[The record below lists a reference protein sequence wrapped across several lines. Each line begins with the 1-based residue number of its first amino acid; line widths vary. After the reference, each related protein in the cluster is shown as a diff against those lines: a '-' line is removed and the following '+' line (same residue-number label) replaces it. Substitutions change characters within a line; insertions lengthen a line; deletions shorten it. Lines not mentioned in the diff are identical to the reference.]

1 MGPTSTPIVKDLVL
15 IGGGHSHVTVLKRFG
30 MKPLPG
36 VRLTLICRDTHAP
49 YSGMLPGYIAGHY
62 TFDQAHIDLGPL
74 SRFAGARFFHDEAVG
89 LDLANKQVVCRS
101 RPPVAY
107 DVLSINIGATPA
119 IAHIPGAAHTGV
131 AVKPIDGFWRHWE
144 QLRERCLERTEGTT
158 IGVIGGGAGS
168 VELVLAVQYRLERL
182 LAQQGRSAD
191 HLVFYLI
198 SGTPEILPTH
208 NLRVRA
214 AFMRILKQRN
224 VEVRT
229 DCPVTGAA
237 EGCVRFADNTRLA
250 LDETL
255 WVTTAGA
262 AGWPGEAGLAT
273 DEQGFIA
280 VQDTLQSV
288 SHPEVFAA
296 GDIAAVVNHPR
307 PKSGVF
313 AVRQGPPLAK
323 NLRRFLRGQAVKAFT
338 PQKQFLSLISTG
350 DQYAVAS
357 RARWACEGKWVWK
370 WKDWID
376 RRFIRKYNE
385 LPDMPEE
392 KPTQV
397 EQGLADTQVLKEI
410 SAFAMRCG
418 GCGSKIGSTVLNQ
431 ALARLEP
438 VDRSDVLIGLHT
450 PDDAAVVTIPPGK
463 ALVQTVD
470 FFRAFIEDPFVF
482 GQIAATHAL
491 GDIFAMG
498 AEPQTALALVTIPYG
513 LEHKVQ
519 EQLTQLM
526 AGALEVLNREHT
538 ALVGGHTSEGSE
550 LALGFAING
559 LASQESVLKKSGMQP
574 GHALILTK
582 SLGTGALFAADMRHK
597 AKGRWVEA
605 ALTSMRQ
612 SNRAGADCLRQHG
625 ATAMTDVTGF
635 GLLGHLVEMVRA
647 SAVDAVLNMDRLP
660 LLPGALEVVQQGI
673 FSSLQPQNIRL
684 RRAIREVEQ
693 AARHP
698 YYALLF
704 DPQTAGGL
712 LASIPAEQAQACIR
726 ELQALGYRDTVIV
739 GTVQAQSDAL
749 EPISLRSQRETAPR

>member
-1 MGPTSTPIVKDLVL
+1 MRTTHTPVVKDLVL
-15 IGGGHSHVTVLKRFG
+15 IGGGHSHVSVLKQFG

-62 TFDQAHIDLGPL
+62 AFDDAHIDLGPL
-74 SRFAGARFFHDEAVG
+74 SRFAEARFFHDEVTG
-89 LDLANKQVVCRS
+89 LDLTNKQVLCRN

-107 DVLSINIGATPA
+107 DVLSINIGSSPA
-119 IAHIPGAAHTGV
+119 VSHIPGATKAGV
-131 AVKPIDGFWRHWE
+131 PVKPIDGFWRQWE
-144 QLRERCLERTEGTT
+144 KLRERCLARTERTT

-168 VELVLAVQYRLERL
+168 VELLLAAQYRLGRL
-182 LAQQGRSAD
+182 LARQKRSAD

-198 SGTPEILPTH
+198 SAAPEILPTH
-208 NLRVRA
+208 NARVRA
-214 AFMRILKQRN
+214 AFQRILKQRA

-229 DCPVTGAA
+229 NCLVTSAA
-237 EGCVRFADNTRLA
+237 EGCIQCADDTQLA
-250 LDETL
+250 LDEIL
-255 WVTTAGA
+255 WVITAGA

-296 GDIAAVVNHPR
+296 GDIAAVVDHPR

-313 AVRQGPPLAK
+313 AVRQGPPLTK
-323 NLRRFLRGQAVKAFT
+323 NLRRFLRGRSVKSFA

-357 RARWACEGKWVWK
+357 RSHWALEGKWVWK

-376 RRFIRKYNE
+376 RRFIRTYND
-385 LPDMPEE
+385 LPDMQEE
-392 KPTQV
+392 GPARV
-397 EQGLADTQVLKEI
+397 EQGLADAQVLKEI
-410 SAFAMRCG
+410 SALAMRCG
-418 GCGSKIGSTVLNQ
+418 GCGSKIGSTVLNR
-431 ALARLEP
+431 ALEQLEP
-438 VDRSDVLIGLHT
+438 VGRSDVLVGLHA
-450 PDDAAVVTIPPGK
+450 PDDAAVVTVPPGK
-463 ALVQTVD
+463 AVVQTVD

-513 LEHKVQ
+513 LEQKVQ
-519 EQLTQLM
+519 DQLTQLM
-526 AGALEVLNREHT
+526 AGALEVLNREQT

-559 LASQESVLKKSGMQP
+559 LASQESVLKKSGMQA
-574 GHALILTK
+574 GQALILTK
-582 SLGTGALFAADMRHK
+582 ALGTGALFAADMRQK
-597 AKGRWVEA
+597 AKGRWIETALA
-605 ALTSMRQ
+605 AMRQ
-612 SNRAGADCLRQHG
+612 SNRAGADCLRKHG
-625 ATAMTDVTGF
+625 ASAMTDVTGF
-635 GLLGHLVEMVRA
+635 GLLGHLLEMVRA
-647 SAVDAVLNMDRLP
+647 SGVDVSLNMERLP
-660 LLPGALEVVQQGI
+660 VLPGALEVIRQGI

-684 RRAIREVEQ
+684 RRAIREVERATQ
-693 AARHP
+693 HP
-698 YYALLF
+698 HYALLF

-712 LASIPAEQAQACIR
+712 LASIPSEQAPACVQ
-726 ELQALGYRDTVIV
+726 ELQGLGYQDAAII
-739 GTVQAQSDAL
+739 GTVQEQSDAL
-749 EPISLRSQRETAPR
+749 EPITLHA

>member
-1 MGPTSTPIVKDLVL
+1 MRTTYTPVVKDLVL

-30 MKPLPG
+30 MQPLPG

-62 TFDQAHIDLGPL
+62 SFDQAHIDLGPL
-74 SRFAGARFFHDEAVG
+74 SRFAGARFFHDEVIG
-89 LDLANKQVVCRS
+89 LDLANKQVVCRT

-107 DVLSINIGATPA
+107 DVLSINIGSSPA
-119 IAHIPGAAHTGV
+119 VSHIPGAANAGV

-144 QLRERCLERTEGTT
+144 KLRERCLARTERTT

-168 VELVLAVQYRLERL
+168 VELLLAVQYRLERL
-182 LAQQGRSAD
+182 LARQNRPAD
-191 HLVFYLI
+191 HLVFSLI
-198 SGTPEILPTH
+198 SATAEILPTH
-208 NLRVRA
+208 NPRVRA
-214 AFMRILKQRN
+214 AFRRILRQRG

-229 DCPVTGAA
+229 NCLVTEAA
-237 EGCVRFADNTRLA
+237 EGCVRFADNTQLA
-250 LDETL
+250 LDEML

-262 AGWPGEAGLAT
+262 ADWPGESGLTT
-273 DEQGFIA
+273 DEQGFIS

-323 NLRRFLRGQAVKAFT
+323 NLRRFLRGQAVRAFR

-350 DQYAVAS
+350 DRYAVAS
-357 RARWACEGKWVWK
+357 RSRWAFQGKWVWR

-385 LPDMPEE
+385 LPDMPEAE
-392 KPTQV
+392 PARV
-397 EQGLADTQVLKEI
+397 EQGLADAHVLKEI
-410 SAFAMRCG
+410 SALAMRCG
-418 GCGSKIGSTVLNQ
+418 GCGSKIGSTVLNR

-438 VDRSDVLIGLHT
+438 VDRSDVIVGLHA
-450 PDDAAVVTIPPGK
+450 PDDAAVVSVPPGK
-463 ALVQTVD
+463 AVVQTVD

-498 AEPQTALALVTIPYG
+498 AEPQTALAMVTIPYG
-513 LEHKVQ
+513 LEHKV
-519 EQLTQLM
+519 EDQLTQLM

-538 ALVGGHTSEGSE
+538 ALVGGHTSEGGE
-550 LALGFAING
+550 LALGFAVNG

-574 GHALILTK
+574 GQALILTK
-582 SLGTGALFAADMRHK
+582 ALGTGALFAADMRHK
-597 AKGRWVEA
+597 AKGRWIEA
-605 ALTSMRQ
+605 ALASMRQ
-612 SNRAGADCLRQHG
+612 SNRAGADCLRRHG
-625 ATAMTDVTGF
+625 ASAMTDVTGF

-647 SAVDAVLNMDRLP
+647 SAVDAALNMERLP
-660 LLPGALEVVQQGI
+660 ILPGALEVVQQGI

-684 RRAIREVEQ
+684 RRAIREVEG

-698 YYALLF
+698 HYALLF

-712 LASIPAEQAQACIR
+712 LASVPAEQAQACIQDLR
-726 ELQALGYRDTVIV
+726 GLGYQDAATI

-749 EPISLRSQRETAPR
+749 EPIALQA

>member
-1 MGPTSTPIVKDLVL
+1 MRPTSTPVVKDLVL

-30 MKPLPG
+30 MHPLPG
-36 VRLTLICRDTHAP
+36 VRVTLICRDTHAP

-62 TFDQAHIDLGPL
+62 IFDQAHIDLGPL
-74 SRFAGARFFHDEAVG
+74 SRFAEARFFHDEVTG
-89 LDLANKQVVCRS
+89 LDLTNKQVLCRN

-107 DVLSINIGATPA
+107 DVLSINIGSSPA
-119 IAHIPGAAHTGV
+119 VSHISGAANAGV
-131 AVKPIDGFWRHWE
+131 AVKPIDGFWRQWE
-144 QLRERCLERTEGTT
+144 KLRARCLTRTERTT

-168 VELVLAVQYRLERL
+168 VEVLLAVQYRLGRL
-182 LAQQGRSAD
+182 LAQQKRSAD

-198 SGTPEILPTH
+198 SAASDILPTH
-208 NLRVRA
+208 NSRVRA
-214 AFMRILKQRN
+214 AFQRILKQRG
-224 VEVRT
+224 VEIRT
-229 DCPVTGAA
+229 NCLVTGAA
-237 EGCVRFADNTRLA
+237 EGCVRFADNTQLA
-250 LDETL
+250 LDEML
-255 WVTTAGA
+255 WVTTAAA
-262 AGWPGEAGLAT
+262 AGWPREAGLAT

-296 GDIAAVVNHPR
+296 GDIAAVVKHPR

-323 NLRRFLRGQAVKAFT
+323 NLRRFLRGQALKTFV
-338 PQKQFLSLISTG
+338 PQRQFLSLISTG

-357 RARWACEGKWVWK
+357 RSRWACEGKWVWK

-376 RRFIRKYNE
+376 RRFIRKYNA
-385 LPDMPEE
+385 LPEMQEDGPAR
-392 KPTQV
+392 V

-410 SAFAMRCG
+410 SALAMRCG

-438 VDRSDVLIGLHT
+438 VDRSDVIVGLHA
-450 PDDAAVVTIPPGK
+450 PDDAAVVTVPPGK
-463 ALVQTVD
+463 AMVQTVD
-470 FFRAFIEDPFVF
+470 FFRAFIEDPFIF

-519 EQLTQLM
+519 DQLTQLM
-526 AGALEVLNREHT
+526 AGALEVLNREQT

-559 LASQESVLKKSGMQP
+559 LASQESVLKKSGMQA

-582 SLGTGALFAADMRHK
+582 ALGTGALFAADMRHK
-597 AKGRWVEA
+597 AKGRWIET
-605 ALTSMRQ
+605 ALAVMRQ
-612 SNRAGADCLRQHG
+612 SNRAGADCLRKHG

-635 GLLGHLVEMVRA
+635 GLLGHLLEMVRA
-647 SAVDAVLNMDRLP
+647 SAVDVTLNIERLP
-660 LLPGALEVVQQGI
+660 VLPGSLEVIQQGI

-684 RRAIREVEQ
+684 RRAIREGER
-693 AARHP
+693 AAQHP
-698 YYALLF
+698 LYALLF

-712 LASIPAEQAQACIR
+712 LASIPAEHAPACIR
-726 ELQALGYRDTVIV
+726 ELQGLGYQDAAII
-739 GTVQAQSDAL
+739 GTAHTRSEAL
-749 EPISLRSQRETAPR
+749 EPITVQA

>member
-1 MGPTSTPIVKDLVL
+1 MRPTSTPVVKDLVL

-30 MKPLPG
+30 MQPLPG
-36 VRLTLICRDTHAP
+36 VRLTLICRDSHAP

-74 SRFAGARFFHDEAVG
+74 SRFAGARFFHDEVIG
-89 LDLANKQVVCRS
+89 LDLANRQVVCRT

-119 IAHIPGAAHTGV
+119 IAHIPGATYTGV
-131 AVKPIDGFWRHWE
+131 AVKPIDGFWRQWE
-144 QLRERCLERTEGTT
+144 KLRERCLARTERTT

-168 VELVLAVQYRLERL
+168 VELLLAVQYRLEHL
-182 LAQQGRSAD
+182 LAQQKRSAD
-191 HLVFYLI
+191 HLVFSLI
-198 SGTPEILPTH
+198 SAASEILPTH
-208 NLRVRA
+208 NPRVRA
-214 AFMRILKQRN
+214 AFRRILKQRG

-229 DCPVTGAA
+229 DCLVTSAA
-237 EGCVRFADNTRLA
+237 EGCVRLADNTQLA
-250 LDETL
+250 LDEIL

-262 AGWPGEAGLAT
+262 AGWPGESGLAT
-273 DEQGFIA
+273 DEQGFIS

-323 NLRRFLRGQAVKAFT
+323 NLRRFLRGQAVKAFA

-350 DQYAVAS
+350 DRYAVAS
-357 RARWACEGKWVWK
+357 RSGWAGEGKWVWR

-385 LPDMPEE
+385 LPDMPEDE
-392 KPTQV
+392 PAQPAHIA
-397 EQGLADTQVLKEI
+397 QGLADTHILKEI

-438 VDRSDVLIGLHT
+438 VDRSDVIVGLHA
-450 PDDAAVVTIPPGK
+450 PDDAAVVTVPPGK
-463 ALVQTVD
+463 AVVQTVD
-470 FFRAFIEDPFVF
+470 FFRAFIDDPFVF

-498 AEPQTALALVTIPYG
+498 AEPQTALAMVTIPYS
-513 LEHKVQ
+513 LEDKVQ
-519 EQLTQLM
+519 DQLTQLM

-574 GHALILTK
+574 GQALILTK
-582 SLGTGALFAADMRHK
+582 ALGTGALFAADMRHK
-597 AKGRWVEA
+597 AKGRWIET

-647 SAVDAVLNMDRLP
+647 SAVDAVLNMERLP
-660 LLPGALEVVQQGI
+660 ILPGALEVVRQGI

-684 RRAIREVEQ
+684 RRAIREVER
-693 AARHP
+693 AALHP

-712 LASIPAEQAQACIR
+712 LASVPSEQAQACIR
-726 ELQALGYRDTVIV
+726 ELQTLGYQDAAII
-739 GTVQAQSDAL
+739 GTVQAQDDAL
-749 EPISLRSQRETAPR
+749 EPITLQV

>member
-1 MGPTSTPIVKDLVL
+1 MRPTSTPVVKDLVL

-30 MKPLPG
+30 MQPLPG

-62 TFDQAHIDLGPL
+62 SFDQAHIDLGPL
-74 SRFAGARFFHDEAVG
+74 SRFAGARFFHDEVIG
-89 LDLANKQVVCRS
+89 LDLANKQLVCRS

-107 DVLSINIGATPA
+107 DVLSVNIGATPA
-119 IAHIPGAAHTGV
+119 VTHIPGAVHTGV

-144 QLRERCLERTEGTT
+144 KLRERCLARTERTT

-168 VELVLAVQYRLERL
+168 VELLLAVQYRLERL
-182 LAQQGRSAD
+182 LARQNRPAD
-191 HLVFYLI
+191 HLVFSLI
-198 SGTPEILPTH
+198 SATSEILPTH
-208 NLRVRA
+208 NRRVRA
-214 AFMRILKQRN
+214 AFRRILTQRG

-229 DCPVTGAA
+229 NCLVTEAA
-237 EGCVRFADNTRLA
+237 EGGVRFADNTQLA
-250 LDETL
+250 LDEML

-262 AGWPGEAGLAT
+262 ADWPGESGLAT
-273 DEQGFIA
+273 DEQGFIS
-280 VQDTLQSV
+280 VRDTLQSV

-323 NLRRFLRGQAVKAFT
+323 NLRRFLRGRAVRAFM

-350 DQYAVAS
+350 DRYAVAS
-357 RARWACEGKWVWK
+357 RSRWAFQGKWVWR

-385 LPDMPEE
+385 LPDMPEAE
-392 KPTQV
+392 PARV
-397 EQGLADTQVLKEI
+397 EQGLADAHVLKEI
-410 SAFAMRCG
+410 SALAMRCG
-418 GCGSKIGSTVLNQ
+418 GCGSKIGSTVLNR

-438 VDRSDVLIGLHT
+438 VDRSDVIIGLHA
-450 PDDAAVVTIPPGK
+450 PDDAAVVSVPPGK
-463 ALVQTVD
+463 AVVQTVD

-498 AEPQTALALVTIPYG
+498 AEPQTALAMVTIPYG
-513 LEHKVQ
+513 LEHKV
-519 EQLTQLM
+519 EDQLTQLM
-526 AGALEVLNREHT
+526 AGALEVLNWENT
-538 ALVGGHTSEGSE
+538 ALVGGHTSEGGE

-559 LASQESVLKKSGMQP
+559 LVSQEAVLKKSGMQP
-574 GHALILTK
+574 GQALILTK
-582 SLGTGALFAADMRHK
+582 ALGTGALFAADMRHK
-597 AKGRWVEA
+597 AKGRWIEA
-605 ALTSMRQ
+605 ALASMRQ
-612 SNRAGADCLRQHG
+612 SNRAGADCLRRHG
-625 ATAMTDVTGF
+625 ASAMTDVTGF

-647 SAVDAVLNMDRLP
+647 SAVDAVLNMERLP
-660 LLPGALEVVQQGI
+660 ILPGALEVVQQGI
-673 FSSLQPQNIRL
+673 FSSLQPQNVRL
-684 RRAIREVEQ
+684 RRAIREVGR

-712 LASIPAEQAQACIR
+712 LASVPAEQAQACIR
-726 ELQALGYRDTVIV
+726 ELRGLGYQDAALI

-749 EPISLRSQRETAPR
+749 EPITLQV

>member
-1 MGPTSTPIVKDLVL
+1 MRLTPTPIVKDLVL
-15 IGGGHSHVTVLKRFG
+15 IGGGHSHVTVLKSFG

-36 VRLTLICRDTHAP
+36 VRVTLICRDTHAP

-62 TFDQAHIDLGPL
+62 GFDQAYIDLGPL
-74 SRFAGARFFHDEAVG
+74 SRFAGAQFFHDEAIG
-89 LDLANKQVVCRS
+89 LDLANKQVVCRL

-107 DVLSINIGATPA
+107 DALSINIGAAPA
-119 IAHIPGAAHTGV
+119 VAHIPGAGHTGV
-131 AVKPIDGFWRHWE
+131 TVKPIDDFWRHWE
-144 QLRERCLERTEGTT
+144 QLRERCLARTARTT

-168 VELVLAVQYRLERL
+168 VELLLAVQYRLERL
-182 LAQQGRSAD
+182 LAQQNRSAD
-191 HLVFYLI
+191 YLVFYLI
-198 SGTPEILPTH
+198 SGPPEILPTH
-208 NLRVRA
+208 NPGVRT
-214 AFMRILKQRN
+214 AFMRILKQRG

-229 DCPVTGAA
+229 DCLVTGAA
-237 EGCVRFADNTRLA
+237 EGCVRFADDTQLA
-250 LDETL
+250 LDEVI

-262 AGWPGEAGLAT
+262 ADWPGEAGLAT
-273 DEQGFIA
+273 DKQGFIA
-280 VQDTLQSV
+280 VQETLQSV

-357 RARWACEGKWVWK
+357 RSCWTCEGKWVWK

-376 RRFIRKYNE
+376 RRFVRKYNE
-385 LPDMPEE
+385 LPDMPEDE
-392 KPTQV
+392 PDQV
-397 EQGLADTQVLKEI
+397 ARGLADAQDLKEI
-410 SAFAMRCG
+410 SSFAMRCG
-418 GCGSKIGSTVLNQ
+418 GCGSKIGSTILNQ
-431 ALARLEP
+431 ALERLEP
-438 VDRSDVLIGLHT
+438 VDRSDVIVGLHA
-450 PDDAAVVTIPPGK
+450 PDDAAVVTVPPGK
-463 ALVQTVD
+463 AMVQTVD
-470 FFRAFIEDPFVF
+470 FFRAFIEDPFAF

-498 AEPQTALALVTIPYG
+498 AEPQTALAMVTIPYG

-519 EQLTQLM
+519 DQLTQLM

-559 LASQESVLKKSGMQP
+559 LASQESVLKKSGMQA
-574 GHALILTK
+574 GQALILTK
-582 SLGTGALFAADMRHK
+582 ALGTGVLFAADMRHQ
-597 AKGRWVEA
+597 AKGRWIEA
-605 ALTSMRQ
+605 ALASMRQ
-612 SNRAGADCLRQHG
+612 SNRAGADCLRQQG

-635 GLLGHLVEMVRA
+635 GLLGHLLEMIRA
-647 SAVDAVLNMDRLP
+647 SSVEATLNMEHLP
-660 LLPGALEVVQQGI
+660 VLPGAPEVILRGI
-673 FSSLQPQNIRL
+673 FSSLQSQNIRL
-684 RRAIREVEQ
+684 RQAIRDVER
-693 AARHP
+693 AAQHP

-712 LASIPAEQAQACIR
+712 LASVPAEQAQVCIQ
-726 ELQALGYRDTVIV
+726 ELQALGYQDATVI
-739 GTVQAQSDAL
+739 GTVHAQGDAL
-749 EPISLRSQRETAPR
+749 EPISLQT

>member
-1 MGPTSTPIVKDLVL
+1 MRPTSTPVVKDLVL

-30 MKPLPG
+30 MQPLPG

-62 TFDQAHIDLGPL
+62 SFDQAHIDLGPL
-74 SRFAGARFFHDEAVG
+74 SRFAGARFFHDEVIG
-89 LDLANKQVVCRS
+89 LDLANKQLVCRS

-107 DVLSINIGATPA
+107 DVLSVNIGATPA
-119 IAHIPGAAHTGV
+119 VTHIPGAVHTGV

-144 QLRERCLERTEGTT
+144 KLRERCLARTERTT

-168 VELVLAVQYRLERL
+168 VELLLAVQYRLERL
-182 LAQQGRSAD
+182 LARQNRPAD
-191 HLVFYLI
+191 HLVFSLI
-198 SGTPEILPTH
+198 SATSEILPTH
-208 NLRVRA
+208 NRRVRA
-214 AFMRILKQRN
+214 AFRRILRQRG

-229 DCPVTGAA
+229 NCLVTEAA
-237 EGCVRFADNTRLA
+237 EGGVRFADNTQLA
-250 LDETL
+250 LDEML

-262 AGWPGEAGLAT
+262 ADWPGESGLAT
-273 DEQGFIA
+273 DEQGFIS

-323 NLRRFLRGQAVKAFT
+323 NLRRFLRGQAVRAFR

-350 DQYAVAS
+350 DRYAVAS
-357 RARWACEGKWVWK
+357 RSRWAFQGKWVWR

-385 LPDMPEE
+385 LPDMPEAE
-392 KPTQV
+392 PARV
-397 EQGLADTQVLKEI
+397 EQGLADAHVLKEI
-410 SAFAMRCG
+410 SALAMRCG
-418 GCGSKIGSTVLNQ
+418 GCGSKIGSTVLNR

-438 VDRSDVLIGLHT
+438 VDRSDVIVGLHA
-450 PDDAAVVTIPPGK
+450 PDDAAVVSVPPGK
-463 ALVQTVD
+463 AVVQTVD

-498 AEPQTALALVTIPYG
+498 AEPQTALAMVTIPYG
-513 LEHKVQ
+513 LEHKV
-519 EQLTQLM
+519 EDQLTQLM

-538 ALVGGHTSEGSE
+538 ALVGGHTSEGGE
-550 LALGFAING
+550 LALGFAVNG
-559 LASQESVLKKSGMQP
+559 LVSQEAVLKKSGMQP
-574 GHALILTK
+574 GQALILTK
-582 SLGTGALFAADMRHK
+582 ALGTGALFAADMRHK
-597 AKGRWVEA
+597 AKGRWIEA
-605 ALTSMRQ
+605 ALASMRQ
-612 SNRAGADCLRQHG
+612 SNRAGADCLRRHG
-625 ATAMTDVTGF
+625 ASAMTDVTGF

-647 SAVDAVLNMDRLP
+647 SAVDAALDMERLP

-684 RRAIREVEQ
+684 RRAIREVEG

-712 LASIPAEQAQACIR
+712 LASVPAEQAQACIR
-726 ELQALGYRDTVIV
+726 ELRGLGYQDAALI

-749 EPISLRSQRETAPR
+749 EPITLQA

>member
-1 MGPTSTPIVKDLVL
+1 MRPTSTPIVKDLVL

-36 VRLTLICRDTHAP
+36 VRVTLICRDTHAP

-74 SRFAGARFFHDEAVG
+74 SRFAGARFFHDEVID
-89 LDLANKQVVCRS
+89 LDLTNKQVVCRT

-107 DVLSINIGATPA
+107 DALSINIGATPA
-119 IAHIPGAAHTGV
+119 VAHIPGAGHTGV

-144 QLRERCLERTEGTT
+144 QLRERCLARTARTT

-168 VELVLAVQYRLERL
+168 VELLLAVQYRLERL
-182 LAQQGRSAD
+182 LAQQNRSAD

-198 SGTPEILPTH
+198 SGTQEILPTH
-208 NLRVRA
+208 NPRVRA
-214 AFMRILKQRN
+214 AFRRILKQRG

-229 DCPVTGAA
+229 DCLVTGAA
-237 EGCVRFADNTRLA
+237 EGCVRFADGTQLA
-250 LDETL
+250 LDEML

-323 NLRRFLRGQAVKAFT
+323 NLRRFLRGQPVKAFA

-357 RARWACEGKWVWK
+357 RSRWACEGRWVWK

-385 LPDMPEE
+385 LPDMPDDE
-392 KPTQV
+392 PAQV
-397 EQGLADTQVLKEI
+397 EQGLADAHVLKEI

-438 VDRSDVLIGLHT
+438 VDRSDVIVGLHA
-450 PDDAAVVTIPPGK
+450 PDDAAVVTVPPGK
-463 ALVQTVD
+463 AMVQTVD

-498 AEPQTALALVTIPYG
+498 AEPQTALAMVTIPYG

-519 EQLTQLM
+519 DQLTQLM

-559 LASQESVLKKSGMQP
+559 LASQEAVLKKSGMQP
-574 GHALILTK
+574 GQALILTK
-582 SLGTGALFAADMRHK
+582 ALGTGSLFAADMRHK
-597 AKGRWVEA
+597 AKGRWIEA
-605 ALTSMRQ
+605 ALVSMRQ
-612 SNRAGADCLRQHG
+612 SNRAGADCLRQYG

-647 SAVDAVLNMDRLP
+647 SAVDAVLNMERLP
-660 LLPGALEVVQQGI
+660 ILPGALEVVLQGI

-684 RRAIREVEQ
+684 RRAIREVER
-693 AARHP
+693 AAQHP
-698 YYALLF
+698 HYALLF

-712 LASIPAEQAQACIR
+712 LASIPAEQARACVQ
-726 ELQALGYRDTVIV
+726 ELQALGYQDAVII
-739 GTVQAQSDAL
+739 GTVQAQSDTL
-749 EPISLRSQRETAPR
+749 EPITLQV

>member
-1 MGPTSTPIVKDLVL
+1 MRPTSTPVVKDLVL

-36 VRLTLICRDTHAP
+36 VRVTLICRDTHAP

-62 TFDQAHIDLGPL
+62 GFDQAHIDLGPL
-74 SRFAGARFFHDEAVG
+74 SRFAGAQFFHDEVIG
-89 LDLANKQVVCRS
+89 LDLTNKQVVCRT

-107 DVLSINIGATPA
+107 DALSINIGATPA
-119 IAHIPGAAHTGV
+119 VGHIPGAGHTGV
-131 AVKPIDGFWRHWE
+131 AVKPIDSFWRHWE
-144 QLRERCLERTEGTT
+144 QLRERCLARTARTT

-168 VELVLAVQYRLERL
+168 VELLLAVQYCLERL
-182 LAQQGRSAD
+182 LARQNRSAD

-208 NLRVRA
+208 NPRVRA
-214 AFMRILKQRN
+214 AFMRILKQRS

-229 DCPVTGAA
+229 DCLVTGAA
-237 EGCVRFADNTRLA
+237 EGCVRFADDTQLA
-250 LDETL
+250 LDEML

-323 NLRRFLRGQAVKAFT
+323 NLRRFLRGQPVKAFA

-357 RARWACEGKWVWK
+357 RSRWACEGRWVWK

-385 LPDMPEE
+385 LPDMPDDE
-392 KPTQV
+392 PAQV
-397 EQGLADTQVLKEI
+397 ERGLADAQVLKEV

-438 VDRSDVLIGLHT
+438 VDRSDVIVGLHA
-450 PDDAAVVTIPPGK
+450 PDDAAVVTVPPGK

-498 AEPQTALALVTIPYG
+498 AEPQTALAMVTVPYG

-519 EQLTQLM
+519 DQLTQLM

-574 GHALILTK
+574 GQALILTK
-582 SLGTGALFAADMRHK
+582 ALGTGALFAADMRHK
-597 AKGRWVEA
+597 AKGRWIEA
-605 ALTSMRQ
+605 ALASMRQ

-647 SAVDAVLNMDRLP
+647 SAVDAVLDMERLP
-660 LLPGALEVVQQGI
+660 ILPGALEVVLQGI

-684 RRAIREVEQ
+684 RRAIREGER

-712 LASIPAEQAQACIR
+712 LASVPAEQAQACLR
-726 ELQALGYRDTVIV
+726 ELQALGYQDAALI

-749 EPISLRSQRETAPR
+749 EPITLHV

>member
-1 MGPTSTPIVKDLVL
+1 
-15 IGGGHSHVTVLKRFG
+15 
-30 MKPLPG
+30 
-36 VRLTLICRDTHAP
+36 
-49 YSGMLPGYIAGHY
+49 
-62 TFDQAHIDLGPL
+62 
-74 SRFAGARFFHDEAVG
+74 
-89 LDLANKQVVCRS
+89 
-101 RPPVAY
+101 
-107 DVLSINIGATPA
+107 
-119 IAHIPGAAHTGV
+119 
-131 AVKPIDGFWRHWE
+131 
-144 QLRERCLERTEGTT
+144 
-158 IGVIGGGAGS
+158 
-168 VELVLAVQYRLERL
+168 
-182 LAQQGRSAD
+182 
-191 HLVFYLI
+191 
-198 SGTPEILPTH
+198 
-208 NLRVRA
+208 
-214 AFMRILKQRN
+214 MRILKQRG

-229 DCPVTGAA
+229 DCLVTGAA
-237 EGCVRFADNTRLA
+237 EGGVRFADGTQLA
-250 LDETL
+250 LDEML

-262 AGWPGEAGLAT
+262 AGWPGGAGLAT

-280 VQDTLQSV
+280 VQDTLQSI

-323 NLRRFLRGQAVKAFT
+323 NLRRFLRGQPVRAFA

-357 RARWACEGKWVWK
+357 RSRWACEGRWVWK

-376 RRFIRKYNE
+376 RRFIRKYKRVAGHARRRASPGRAGDWPMLRSSKRFPP
-385 LPDMPEE
+385 LPC
-392 KPTQV
+392 
-397 EQGLADTQVLKEI
+397 G
-410 SAFAMRCG
+410 CG

-438 VDRSDVLIGLHT
+438 IDRSDVIVGLHA
-450 PDDAAVVTIPPGK
+450 PDDAAVVTVPPGK
-463 ALVQTVD
+463 AMVQTVD

-498 AEPQTALALVTIPYG
+498 AEPQTALAMVTIPYG

-519 EQLTQLM
+519 DQLTQLM

-582 SLGTGALFAADMRHK
+582 ALGTGVLFAADMRHK
-597 AKGRWVEA
+597 AKGRWIEA
-605 ALTSMRQ
+605 ALASMRQ
-612 SNRAGADCLRQHG
+612 SNRAGADRLRQYG

-647 SAVDAVLNMDRLP
+647 SAVDVVLDMERLP
-660 LLPGALEVVQQGI
+660 ILPGALEGRSAGY

-684 RRAIREVEQ
+684 RRAIREAER
-693 AARHP
+693 AAQHP

-712 LASIPAEQAQACIR
+712 LASVPAEQAQSCVR
-726 ELQALGYRDTVIV
+726 ELQTLGYQDAVII

-749 EPISLRSQRETAPR
+749 EPITLQG

>member
-1 MGPTSTPIVKDLVL
+1 MRPTSTPVVKDLVL
-15 IGGGHSHVTVLKRFG
+15 IGGGHSHVAVLKRFG
-30 MKPLPG
+30 MQPLPG
-36 VRLTLICRDTHAP
+36 VRMTLICRDIHAP

-74 SRFAGARFFHDEAVG
+74 SRFAGARFFHDEVIG
-89 LDLANKQVVCRS
+89 LDLANKQVVCRA

-119 IAHIPGAAHTGV
+119 IGHISGATHTGV
-131 AVKPIDGFWRHWE
+131 AVKPIDGFWRQWE
-144 QLRERCLERTEGTT
+144 KLRERCLARTERTT

-168 VELVLAVQYRLERL
+168 VELLLAVQYRLKCL
-182 LAQQGRSAD
+182 LALQKRSAD
-191 HLVFYLI
+191 HLVFSLI
-198 SGTPEILPTH
+198 SAASEILPTH
-208 NLRVRA
+208 NPRVRA
-214 AFMRILKQRN
+214 AFQRILTQRG

-229 DCPVTGAA
+229 DCLVTSAT
-237 EGCVRFADNTRLA
+237 EGSIRFADDTQLA
-250 LDETL
+250 LDELL

-262 AGWPGEAGLAT
+262 ADWPGASGLAT

-280 VQDTLQSV
+280 VQDTLQSI

-323 NLRRFLRGQAVKAFT
+323 NLRRSLRGQAVKAFV

-350 DQYAVAS
+350 DRYAVAS
-357 RARWACEGKWVWK
+357 RSRWAGEGKWVWR

-392 KPTQV
+392 EPAQV
-397 EQGLADTQVLKEI
+397 EQGLADTRVLKEI

-418 GCGSKIGSTVLNQ
+418 GCGSKIGSTVLNR

-438 VDRSDVLIGLHT
+438 VDRSDVIVGLHA
-450 PDDAAVVTIPPGK
+450 PDDAAVVTVPPGK
-463 ALVQTVD
+463 AIVQTVD

-498 AEPQTALALVTIPYG
+498 AEPQTALAMVTIPYG
-513 LEHKVQ
+513 LEDKVQ
-519 EQLTQLM
+519 DQLTQLM

-538 ALVGGHTSEGSE
+538 ALVGGHTSEGGE

-559 LASQESVLKKSGMQP
+559 LANQEAVLKKSGLQP
-574 GHALILTK
+574 GQALILTK
-582 SLGTGALFAADMRHK
+582 ALGTGALFAADMRHK
-597 AKGRWVEA
+597 ARGRWVEA
-605 ALTSMRQ
+605 ALASMRQ

-647 SAVDAVLNMDRLP
+647 SAVDVTLNMERLP

-684 RRAIREVEQ
+684 RRAIREVER

-698 YYALLF
+698 RYALLF

-712 LASIPAEQAQACIR
+712 LASVPAGQTQACIR
-726 ELQALGYRDTVIV
+726 ELQALGYQDAAII
-739 GTVQAQSDAL
+739 GAVQEQSDTL
-749 EPISLRSQRETAPR
+749 EPITLQA

>member
-1 MGPTSTPIVKDLVL
+1 MRPTSTPVVKDLVL
-15 IGGGHSHVTVLKRFG
+15 IGGGHSHVAVLKRFG
-30 MKPLPG
+30 MQPLPG
-36 VRLTLICRDTHAP
+36 VRMTLICRDIHAP

-74 SRFAGARFFHDEAVG
+74 SRFAGARFFHDEVIG
-89 LDLANKQVVCRS
+89 LDLANKQVVCRA

-119 IAHIPGAAHTGV
+119 IGHISGAAHTGV
-131 AVKPIDGFWRHWE
+131 AVKPIDGFWRQWE
-144 QLRERCLERTEGTT
+144 KLRERCLARTERTT

-168 VELVLAVQYRLERL
+168 VELLLAVQYRLKCL
-182 LAQQGRSAD
+182 LAQQKRSAD
-191 HLVFYLI
+191 HLVFSLI
-198 SGTPEILPTH
+198 SAASEILPTH
-208 NLRVRA
+208 NPRVRA
-214 AFMRILKQRN
+214 AFQRILRQRG

-229 DCPVTGAA
+229 DCLVTNAT
-237 EGCVRFADNTRLA
+237 EGSIRFADDTQLA
-250 LDETL
+250 LDELL

-262 AGWPGEAGLAT
+262 ADWPGASGLAT

-280 VQDTLQSV
+280 VEDTLQSV

-323 NLRRFLRGQAVKAFT
+323 NLRRSLRGQAVKAFV

-350 DQYAVAS
+350 DRYAVAS
-357 RARWACEGKWVWK
+357 RSRWAGEGKWVWR

-385 LPDMPEE
+385 LPDMPEDE
-392 KPTQV
+392 PTQV
-397 EQGLADTQVLKEI
+397 EQGLADTRVLKEI

-418 GCGSKIGSTVLNQ
+418 GCGSKIGSTVLNR

-438 VDRSDVLIGLHT
+438 VERSDVIVGLHA
-450 PDDAAVVTIPPGK
+450 PDDAAVVTVPPGK
-463 ALVQTVD
+463 VVVQTVD

-498 AEPQTALALVTIPYG
+498 AEPQTALAMVTIPYG
-513 LEHKVQ
+513 LEDKVQ
-519 EQLTQLM
+519 DQLTQLM

-538 ALVGGHTSEGSE
+538 ALVGGHTSEGGE

-559 LASQESVLKKSGMQP
+559 LANQEAVLKKSGLQP
-574 GHALILTK
+574 GQALILTK
-582 SLGTGALFAADMRHK
+582 ALGTGALFAADMRHK
-597 AKGRWVEA
+597 ARGRWVEA
-605 ALTSMRQ
+605 ALASMRQ

-647 SAVDAVLNMDRLP
+647 SAVDVTLNMERLP

-684 RRAIREVEQ
+684 RRAIREVER

-698 YYALLF
+698 RYALLF

-712 LASIPAEQAQACIR
+712 LASVPAGQAQACIR
-726 ELQALGYRDTVIV
+726 ELQALGYQDAALIGAVQEQGDT
-739 GTVQAQSDAL
+739 L
-749 EPISLRSQRETAPR
+749 EPITLQA

>member
-1 MGPTSTPIVKDLVL
+1 MRPTSTPVVKDLVL
-15 IGGGHSHVTVLKRFG
+15 IGGGHSHVAVLKRFG
-30 MKPLPG
+30 MQPLPG
-36 VRLTLICRDTHAP
+36 ARMTLICRDIHAP

-74 SRFAGARFFHDEAVG
+74 SRFAGARFFHDEVIG
-89 LDLANKQVVCRS
+89 LDLANKQVVCRA

-119 IAHIPGAAHTGV
+119 IGHISGATHTGV
-131 AVKPIDGFWRHWE
+131 AVKPIDGFWRQWE
-144 QLRERCLERTEGTT
+144 KLRERCLARTERTT

-168 VELVLAVQYRLERL
+168 VELLLAVQYRLKCL
-182 LAQQGRSAD
+182 LAQQKRSAD
-191 HLVFYLI
+191 HLVFSLI
-198 SGTPEILPTH
+198 SAASEILPTH
-208 NLRVRA
+208 NPRVRA
-214 AFMRILKQRN
+214 AFQRILRQRG

-229 DCPVTGAA
+229 DCLVTGATA
-237 EGCVRFADNTRLA
+237 GSIRFADDTQLA
-250 LDETL
+250 LDELL

-262 AGWPGEAGLAT
+262 ADWPGASGLAT

-323 NLRRFLRGQAVKAFT
+323 NLRRSLRGQAVKAFV

-350 DQYAVAS
+350 DRYAVAS
-357 RARWACEGKWVWK
+357 RSRWAGEGKWVWR

-385 LPDMPEE
+385 LPDMPEDE
-392 KPTQV
+392 PTQV
-397 EQGLADTQVLKEI
+397 EQGLADTRVLKEI

-418 GCGSKIGSTVLNQ
+418 GCGSKIGSTVLNR

-438 VDRSDVLIGLHT
+438 VERSDVIVGLHA
-450 PDDAAVVTIPPGK
+450 PDDAAVVTVPPGK
-463 ALVQTVD
+463 AVVQTVD

-498 AEPQTALALVTIPYG
+498 AEPQTALAMVTIPYG
-513 LEHKVQ
+513 LEDKVQ
-519 EQLTQLM
+519 DQLTQLM

-538 ALVGGHTSEGSE
+538 ALVGGHTSEGGE

-559 LASQESVLKKSGMQP
+559 LANQEAVLKKSGLQP
-574 GHALILTK
+574 GQALILTK
-582 SLGTGALFAADMRHK
+582 ALGTGALFAADMRHK
-597 AKGRWVEA
+597 ARGRWVEA
-605 ALTSMRQ
+605 ALASMRQ

-647 SAVDAVLNMDRLP
+647 SAVDVTLNMERLP

-684 RRAIREVEQ
+684 RRAIREVER

-698 YYALLF
+698 RYALLF

-712 LASIPAEQAQACIR
+712 LASVPAGQTQACIR
-726 ELQALGYRDTVIV
+726 ELQALGYQDAAII
-739 GTVQAQSDAL
+739 GTVQEQGDTL
-749 EPISLRSQRETAPR
+749 EPITLQA

>member
-1 MGPTSTPIVKDLVL
+1 MRPTSTPVVKDLVL

-30 MKPLPG
+30 MQPLPG

-62 TFDQAHIDLGPL
+62 SFDQAHIDLGPL
-74 SRFAGARFFHDEAVG
+74 SRFAGARFFHDEVIG
-89 LDLANKQVVCRS
+89 LDLANKQLVCRS

-107 DVLSINIGATPA
+107 DVLSVNIGATPA
-119 IAHIPGAAHTGV
+119 VAHIPGAVHTGV

-144 QLRERCLERTEGTT
+144 KLRERCLARTERTT

-168 VELVLAVQYRLERL
+168 VELLLAVQYRLERL
-182 LAQQGRSAD
+182 LARQNRPAD
-191 HLVFYLI
+191 HLVFSLI
-198 SGTPEILPTH
+198 SATAEILPTH
-208 NLRVRA
+208 NPRVRA
-214 AFMRILKQRN
+214 AFRRILRQRG

-229 DCPVTGAA
+229 NCLVTEAA
-237 EGCVRFADNTRLA
+237 EGCVRFADNTQLA
-250 LDETL
+250 LDEML

-262 AGWPGEAGLAT
+262 ADWPGESGLTT
-273 DEQGFIA
+273 DEQGFIS

-323 NLRRFLRGQAVKAFT
+323 NLRRFLRGQAVRAFM

-350 DQYAVAS
+350 DRYAVAS
-357 RARWACEGKWVWK
+357 RSRWAFQGKWVWR

-385 LPDMPEE
+385 LPDMPEAE
-392 KPTQV
+392 PARV
-397 EQGLADTQVLKEI
+397 EQGLADAHVLKEI
-410 SAFAMRCG
+410 SALAMRCG
-418 GCGSKIGSTVLNQ
+418 GCGSKIGSTVLNR

-438 VDRSDVLIGLHT
+438 VDRSDVIVGLHA
-450 PDDAAVVTIPPGK
+450 PDDAAVVSVPPGK
-463 ALVQTVD
+463 AVVQTVD

-498 AEPQTALALVTIPYG
+498 AEPQTALAMVTIPYG
-513 LEHKVQ
+513 LEHKV
-519 EQLTQLM
+519 EDQLTQLM
-526 AGALEVLNREHT
+526 AGALEVLNRENT

-559 LASQESVLKKSGMQP
+559 LVSQEAVLKKSGMQP
-574 GHALILTK
+574 GQALILTK
-582 SLGTGALFAADMRHK
+582 ALGTGALFAADMRHK
-597 AKGRWVEA
+597 AKGRWIEA
-605 ALTSMRQ
+605 ALASMRQ
-612 SNRAGADCLRQHG
+612 SNRAGADCLRRHG
-625 ATAMTDVTGF
+625 ASAMTDVTGF

-647 SAVDAVLNMDRLP
+647 SAVDAALDMERLP
-660 LLPGALEVVQQGI
+660 LLPGAPEVVQQGI

-684 RRAIREVEQ
+684 RRAIREVERTAQ
-693 AARHP
+693 HP

-712 LASIPAEQAQACIR
+712 LASVPSEQAQACIQ
-726 ELQALGYRDTVIV
+726 ELQALGYQDAALI
-739 GTVQAQSDAL
+739 GTVQAQGDAL
-749 EPISLRSQRETAPR
+749 EPITLHA

>member
-1 MGPTSTPIVKDLVL
+1 M
-15 IGGGHSHVTVLKRFG
+15 
-30 MKPLPG
+30 
-36 VRLTLICRDTHAP
+36 
-49 YSGMLPGYIAGHY
+49 
-62 TFDQAHIDLGPL
+62 
-74 SRFAGARFFHDEAVG
+74 
-89 LDLANKQVVCRS
+89 
-101 RPPVAY
+101 
-107 DVLSINIGATPA
+107 
-119 IAHIPGAAHTGV
+119 
-131 AVKPIDGFWRHWE
+131 
-144 QLRERCLERTEGTT
+144 
-158 IGVIGGGAGS
+158 
-168 VELVLAVQYRLERL
+168 
-182 LAQQGRSAD
+182 
-191 HLVFYLI
+191 
-198 SGTPEILPTH
+198 
-208 NLRVRA
+208 
-214 AFMRILKQRN
+214 
-224 VEVRT
+224 
-229 DCPVTGAA
+229 
-237 EGCVRFADNTRLA
+237 
-250 LDETL
+250 
-255 WVTTAGA
+255 
-262 AGWPGEAGLAT
+262 
-273 DEQGFIA
+273 
-280 VQDTLQSV
+280 QDTLQSI

-323 NLRRFLRGQAVKAFT
+323 NLRRFLRGQPVKAFT

-357 RARWACEGKWVWK
+357 RSRWACEGKWVWK

-385 LPDMPEE
+385 LPDMPEA
-392 KPTQV
+392 KPLQV

-438 VDRSDVLIGLHT
+438 VDRPDVLVGLHA

-463 ALVQTVD
+463 AMVQTVD

-582 SLGTGALFAADMRHK
+582 ALGTGALFAADMRHK
-597 AKGRWVEA
+597 AKGRWIEA

-612 SNRAGADCLRQHG
+612 SNRAAADCLRQHG

-647 SAVDAVLNMDRLP
+647 SAVDAVLNMERLP

-684 RRAIREVEQ
+684 RRAIREGEQ

-712 LASIPAEQAQACIR
+712 LASIPAEQAQACLR
-726 ELQALGYRDTVIV
+726 ELQALGYRDAALV
-739 GTVQAQSDAL
+739 GTVQAQSGAL
-749 EPISLRSQRETAPR
+749 EPISLRG

>member
-1 MGPTSTPIVKDLVL
+1 MRPTSTPVVKDLVL

-30 MKPLPG
+30 MQPLPG

-62 TFDQAHIDLGPL
+62 SFDQAHIDLGPL
-74 SRFAGARFFHDEAVG
+74 SRFAGARFFHDEVIG
-89 LDLANKQVVCRS
+89 LDLANKQLVCRS

-107 DVLSINIGATPA
+107 DVLSVNIGATPA
-119 IAHIPGAAHTGV
+119 VAHIPGAVHTGV

-144 QLRERCLERTEGTT
+144 KLRERCLARTERTT

-168 VELVLAVQYRLERL
+168 VELLLAVQYRLERL
-182 LAQQGRSAD
+182 LARQNRPAD
-191 HLVFYLI
+191 HLVFSLI
-198 SGTPEILPTH
+198 SATSEILPTH
-208 NLRVRA
+208 NPRVRA
-214 AFMRILKQRN
+214 AFRRILRQRG

-229 DCPVTGAA
+229 NCLVTGAA
-237 EGCVRFADNTRLA
+237 EGCVRFADNTQLA
-250 LDETL
+250 LDEML

-262 AGWPGEAGLAT
+262 ADWPGESGLAT

-323 NLRRFLRGQAVKAFT
+323 NLRRFLRGRAVRAFM

-350 DQYAVAS
+350 DRYAVAS
-357 RARWACEGKWVWK
+357 RSRWAFQGKWVWR

-385 LPDMPEE
+385 LPDMPEAE
-392 KPTQV
+392 PAQV
-397 EQGLADTQVLKEI
+397 EQGLADAHVLKEI

-418 GCGSKIGSTVLNQ
+418 GCGSKIGSTVLNR

-438 VDRSDVLIGLHT
+438 VDRSDVIVGLHA
-450 PDDAAVVTIPPGK
+450 PDDAAVVSIPSGK
-463 ALVQTVD
+463 AVVQTVD

-498 AEPQTALALVTIPYG
+498 AEPQTALAMVTIPYG
-513 LEHKVQ
+513 LEHKV
-519 EQLTQLM
+519 EDQLTQLM
-526 AGALEVLNREHT
+526 AGALEILNREHT
-538 ALVGGHTSEGSE
+538 ALVGGHTSEGGE

-559 LASQESVLKKSGMQP
+559 LVSQEAVLKKSGMQP
-574 GHALILTK
+574 GQTLILTK
-582 SLGTGALFAADMRHK
+582 ALGTGALFAADMRHK
-597 AKGRWVEA
+597 AKGRWIEA
-605 ALTSMRQ
+605 ALASMRQ
-612 SNRAGADCLRQHG
+612 SNRAGADCLRRHG
-625 ATAMTDVTGF
+625 ASAMTDVTGF

-647 SAVDAVLNMDRLP
+647 SAVDAALDMERLP
-660 LLPGALEVVQQGI
+660 ILPGALEVVQQGI
-673 FSSLQPQNIRL
+673 FSSLQPQNVRL
-684 RRAIREVEQ
+684 RRAIREVEG

-698 YYALLF
+698 HYALLF

-712 LASIPAEQAQACIR
+712 LASVPAEQAQACIQ
-726 ELQALGYRDTVIV
+726 ELRGLGYQDAAII

-749 EPISLRSQRETAPR
+749 EPITLHA

>member
-1 MGPTSTPIVKDLVL
+1 MRPTSTPVVKDLVL

-30 MKPLPG
+30 MQPLPG

-62 TFDQAHIDLGPL
+62 SFDQAHIDLGPL
-74 SRFAGARFFHDEAVG
+74 SRFAGARFFHDEVIG
-89 LDLANKQVVCRS
+89 LDLANKQLVCRS

-107 DVLSINIGATPA
+107 DVLSVNIGATPA
-119 IAHIPGAAHTGV
+119 VTHIPGAVHTGV

-144 QLRERCLERTEGTT
+144 KLRERCLARTERTT

-168 VELVLAVQYRLERL
+168 VELLLAVQYRLEGL
-182 LAQQGRSAD
+182 LARQKRPAD
-191 HLVFYLI
+191 HLVFSLI
-198 SGTPEILPTH
+198 SATAEILPTH
-208 NLRVRA
+208 NPRVRA
-214 AFMRILKQRN
+214 AFRRILRQRG

-229 DCPVTGAA
+229 NCLVTEAA
-237 EGCVRFADNTRLA
+237 EGCVRFADNTQLA
-250 LDETL
+250 LDEML

-262 AGWPGEAGLAT
+262 ADWPGESGLAT

-323 NLRRFLRGQAVKAFT
+323 NLRRFLRGRAVRAFM

-350 DQYAVAS
+350 DRYAVAS
-357 RARWACEGKWVWK
+357 RSRWAFQGKWVWR

-385 LPDMPEE
+385 LPDMPEAE
-392 KPTQV
+392 PARV
-397 EQGLADTQVLKEI
+397 EQGLADAHALKEI
-410 SAFAMRCG
+410 SALAMRCG
-418 GCGSKIGSTVLNQ
+418 GCGSKIGSTVLNR

-438 VDRSDVLIGLHT
+438 VDRSDVIVGLHA
-450 PDDAAVVTIPPGK
+450 PDDAAVVSVPPGK
-463 ALVQTVD
+463 AVVQTVD

-498 AEPQTALALVTIPYG
+498 AEPQTALAMVTIPYG
-513 LEHKVQ
+513 LEHKV
-519 EQLTQLM
+519 EDQLTQLM

-538 ALVGGHTSEGSE
+538 ALVGGHTSEGGE
-550 LALGFAING
+550 LALGFAVNG
-559 LASQESVLKKSGMQP
+559 LVSQEAVLKKSGMQP
-574 GHALILTK
+574 GQALVLTK
-582 SLGTGALFAADMRHK
+582 ALGTGALFAAGMRHK
-597 AKGRWVEA
+597 AKGRWIEA
-605 ALTSMRQ
+605 ALASMRQ
-612 SNRAGADCLRQHG
+612 SNRAGADCLRRHG
-625 ATAMTDVTGF
+625 ASAMTDVTGF

-647 SAVDAVLNMDRLP
+647 SAVDAALDMERLP
-660 LLPGALEVVQQGI
+660 ILPGALEVVQQGI
-673 FSSLQPQNIRL
+673 FSSLQPQNVRL
-684 RRAIREVEQ
+684 RRAIREVEG

-698 YYALLF
+698 HYALLF

-712 LASIPAEQAQACIR
+712 LASVPAEQAQACIQ
-726 ELQALGYRDTVIV
+726 ELRGLGYQDAAII

-749 EPISLRSQRETAPR
+749 EPITLHA

>member
-1 MGPTSTPIVKDLVL
+1 MRPTSTPVVKDLVL
-15 IGGGHSHVTVLKRFG
+15 IGGGHSHVAVLKRFG
-30 MKPLPG
+30 MQPLPG
-36 VRLTLICRDTHAP
+36 VRMTLICRDIHAP

-74 SRFAGARFFHDEAVG
+74 SRFAGARFFHDEVIG
-89 LDLANKQVVCRS
+89 LDLANKQVVCRA

-119 IAHIPGAAHTGV
+119 IGHISGAAHTGV
-131 AVKPIDGFWRHWE
+131 AVKPIDGFWRQWE
-144 QLRERCLERTEGTT
+144 KLRERCLARTERTT

-168 VELVLAVQYRLERL
+168 VELLLAVQYRLKCL
-182 LAQQGRSAD
+182 LAQQKRSAD
-191 HLVFYLI
+191 HLVFSLI
-198 SGTPEILPTH
+198 SAASEILPTH
-208 NLRVRA
+208 NPRVRA
-214 AFMRILKQRN
+214 AFQRILRQRG

-229 DCPVTGAA
+229 DCLVTGAT
-237 EGCVRFADNTRLA
+237 EGSIRFADDTHLA
-250 LDETL
+250 LDELL

-262 AGWPGEAGLAT
+262 ADWPGASGLAT

-280 VQDTLQSV
+280 VQDTLQSI

-323 NLRRFLRGQAVKAFT
+323 NLRRSLRGQAVKAFV

-350 DQYAVAS
+350 DRYAVAS
-357 RARWACEGKWVWK
+357 RSCWAGEGKWVWR

-392 KPTQV
+392 EPAQV
-397 EQGLADTQVLKEI
+397 EQGLADTRVLKEI

-418 GCGSKIGSTVLNQ
+418 GCGSKIGSTVLNR

-438 VDRSDVLIGLHT
+438 VDRSDVIVGLHA
-450 PDDAAVVTIPPGK
+450 PDDAAVVTVPPGK
-463 ALVQTVD
+463 AVVQTVD

-498 AEPQTALALVTIPYG
+498 AEPQTALAMVTIPYG
-513 LEHKVQ
+513 LEDKVQ
-519 EQLTQLM
+519 DQLTQLM

-538 ALVGGHTSEGSE
+538 ALVGGHTSEGGE

-559 LASQESVLKKSGMQP
+559 LANQEAVLKKSGLQP
-574 GHALILTK
+574 GQALILTK
-582 SLGTGALFAADMRHK
+582 ALGTGALFAADMRHK
-597 AKGRWVEA
+597 ARGRWVEA
-605 ALTSMRQ
+605 ALASMRQ

-647 SAVDAVLNMDRLP
+647 SAVDVTLNMERLP

-684 RRAIREVEQ
+684 RRAIREVER

-698 YYALLF
+698 RYALLF

-712 LASIPAEQAQACIR
+712 LASVPAGQAQACIR
-726 ELQALGYRDTVIV
+726 ELQALGYQDAAII
-739 GTVQAQSDAL
+739 GTVQEQGDTL
-749 EPISLRSQRETAPR
+749 EPITLQA

>member
-74 SRFAGARFFHDEAVG
+74 SRFAGAQFFHDEAIG

-107 DVLSINIGATPA
+107 DALSINIGATPA

-131 AVKPIDGFWRHWE
+131 AVKPIDGFWRYWE
-144 QLRERCLERTEGTT
+144 QLRERCLARTARTT

-168 VELVLAVQYRLERL
+168 VELVLAVQYRLEHL
-182 LAQQGRSAD
+182 LARQGRSAD

-208 NLRVRA
+208 NPRVRA

-229 DCPVTGAA
+229 DCLVTGAA
-237 EGCVRFADNTRLA
+237 EGCVRFADNTQLA

-262 AGWPGEAGLAT
+262 ASWPGEAGLAT

-323 NLRRFLRGQAVKAFT
+323 NLRRFLRGQTVKAFA

-357 RARWACEGKWVWK
+357 RSRWACEGKWVWK

-385 LPDMPEE
+385 LPDMPEA
-392 KPTQV
+392 KPLQV

-438 VDRSDVLIGLHT
+438 VDRSDVLVGLHA

-582 SLGTGALFAADMRHK
+582 ALGTGALFAADMRHK

-605 ALTSMRQ
+605 ALASMRQ

-647 SAVDAVLNMDRLP
+647 SAVDAVLDMERLP
-660 LLPGALEVVQQGI
+660 ILPGALEVVQQGI

-684 RRAIREVEQ
+684 RRAIREVEG

-712 LASIPAEQAQACIR
+712 LASIPAEQAQACLR
-726 ELQALGYRDTVIV
+726 ELQALGYRDAAIV

-749 EPISLRSQRETAPR
+749 EPITLQV

>member
-1 MGPTSTPIVKDLVL
+1 MRTTYTPVVKDLVL
-15 IGGGHSHVTVLKRFG
+15 IGGGHSHVTVLKQFG

-36 VRLTLICRDTHAP
+36 VRVTLICRDSHAP

-62 TFDQAHIDLGPL
+62 SFDQAHIDLGPL
-74 SRFAGARFFHDEAVG
+74 SRFAGARFFHDEVTG

-107 DVLSINIGATPA
+107 DVLSVNIGATPA
-119 IAHIPGAAHTGV
+119 IAHIPGATHTGV
-131 AVKPIDGFWRHWE
+131 AVKPIDGFWRQWE
-144 QLRERCLERTEGTT
+144 KLRERCLARTERTT

-168 VELVLAVQYRLERL
+168 VELLLAVQYRLEHL
-182 LAQQGRSAD
+182 LAQQKRSAD
-191 HLVFYLI
+191 HLVFSLI
-198 SGTPEILPTH
+198 SAASEILPTH
-208 NLRVRA
+208 NPRVRA
-214 AFMRILKQRN
+214 AFRRILTQRG

-229 DCPVTGAA
+229 DCLVTGAT
-237 EGCVRFADNTRLA
+237 EGCIRFADDTQLA
-250 LDETL
+250 LDEIL

-262 AGWPGEAGLAT
+262 ADWPGESGLAT
-273 DEQGFIA
+273 DEQGFIS

-296 GDIAAVVNHPR
+296 GDIAAVVNYTR

-323 NLRRFLRGQAVKAFT
+323 NLRRFLRGQAVKAFV

-357 RARWACEGKWVWK
+357 RSRWAGEGKWVWG

-385 LPDMPEE
+385 LPDMPEAE
-392 KPTQV
+392 PARV
-397 EQGLADTQVLKEI
+397 EQGLADAHVLKEI

-418 GCGSKIGSTVLNQ
+418 GCGSKVGSTVLNR

-438 VDRSDVLIGLHT
+438 VDRSDVIVGLHA
-450 PDDAAVVTIPPGK
+450 PDDAAVVTVPPGK
-463 ALVQTVD
+463 AVVQTVD

-498 AEPQTALALVTIPYG
+498 AEPQTALAMVTIPYG
-513 LEHKVQ
+513 LEDKVQ
-519 EQLTQLM
+519 DQLTQLM
-526 AGALEVLNREHT
+526 AGALEVLNQEQT

-559 LASQESVLKKSGMQP
+559 LVSQESVLKKSGMQP
-574 GHALILTK
+574 GQALILTK
-582 SLGTGALFAADMRHK
+582 ALGTGVLFAADMRQK
-597 AKGRWVEA
+597 AKGRWIEA
-605 ALTSMRQ
+605 ALASMRQ

-635 GLLGHLVEMVRA
+635 GLLGHLMEMVRA
-647 SAVDAVLNMDRLP
+647 SAVDVALNMEQLP
-660 LLPGALEVVQQGI
+660 ILPGALEVVQQGI

-684 RRAIREVEQ
+684 RRAIREVER
-693 AARHP
+693 AAQHP
-698 YYALLF
+698 HYALLF

-712 LASIPAEQAQACIR
+712 LASIPADRAPTCLQ
-726 ELQALGYRDTVIV
+726 ELRALGYQDAAIIGEVT
-739 GTVQAQSDAL
+739 AQSDAL
-749 EPISLRSQRETAPR
+749 EPITLHS